1 LQLSKTNNQ
10 NTMSKTPS
18 LKFNVVHS
26 VTSPKSAGNADSKFM
41 QQPRQFKIAS
51 RPAPMARADDGK
63 PRPANRPASEG
74 N

>member
-1 LQLSKTNNQ
+1 
-10 NTMSKTPS
+10 MSKAPG

-26 VTSPKSAGNADSKFM
+26 VTSPKSAGNADTKNM
-41 QQPRQFKIAS
+41 QQPRQFKIAGDAS